1 MVPELK
7 VRDLTGVLYR
17 CSCKYGPRTG
27 SISTTSKLVR
37 TSRVAHLHVS
47 ILPRYIILPS
57 QRLA

>member
-17 CSCKYGPRTG
+17 CKYGPRTG

-57 QRLA
+57 QR